1 MPVSSAG
8 WSVKAKVRNR
18 RARVAEAAHKELPA
32 GGVRYP
38 RSLCFGRGPN
48 KRRGPDY
55 RITWPREIV
64 ARERRRALARRNVLI
79 PRREG
84 GVKAW
89 RRSLM

>member
-1 MPVSSAG
+1 MPVSFAVLECESEGPKSPCAG
-8 WSVKAKVRNR
+8 GGSCLNKGLAWWRP
-18 RARVAEAAHKELPA
+18 LPA
-32 GGVRYP
+32 P
-38 RSLCFGRGPN
+38 LCFGRGPN